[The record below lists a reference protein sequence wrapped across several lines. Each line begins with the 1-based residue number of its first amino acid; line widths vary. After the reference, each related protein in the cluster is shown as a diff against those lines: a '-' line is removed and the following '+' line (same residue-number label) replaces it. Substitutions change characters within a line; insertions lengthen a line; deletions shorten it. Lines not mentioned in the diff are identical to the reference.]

1 MTGGLPRLV
10 EAIDTPDSAPTP
22 GAARSR
28 FPPS

>member
-10 EAIDTPDSAPTP
+10 DAINTPDSAPTP
-22 GAARSR
+22 SVAQSF